1 MDWYHSRMSQLP
13 TQAEIDSLY
22 FHLAMLIVAGLLL
35 AFSLG
40 VVVGSRMRSQS
51 SAKCTTAASS
61 KELPASYA
69 VPLCL
74 DIRSP
79 ALVMAATLDD

>member
-1 MDWYHSRMSQLP
+1 MDWYRRRSFELP

-40 VVVGSRMRSQS
+40 IVVGSRMR
-51 SAKCTTAASS
+51 
-61 KELPASYA
+61 
-69 VPLCL
+69 
-74 DIRSP
+74 
-79 ALVMAATLDD
+79 